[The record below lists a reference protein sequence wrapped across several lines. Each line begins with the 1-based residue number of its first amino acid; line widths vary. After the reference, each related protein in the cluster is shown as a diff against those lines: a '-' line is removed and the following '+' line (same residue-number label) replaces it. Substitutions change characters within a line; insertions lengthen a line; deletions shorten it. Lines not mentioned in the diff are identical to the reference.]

1 MVVDDLWL
9 YQYHQ
14 REYDGVIR
22 TVFETISLVEEK
34 QWEIVGLQ
42 PYAEELK
49 GQLEDLPKYNPH
61 SNEKFMREARNNNV
75 LLDSLLDF
83 LLFSVP
89 LTLVMEFLLYRLF
102 FLTFDYEASKYL
114 RPYSFKLIL
123 LELLVQ
129 NNIEYF
135 SFLGCRAVHVLF
147 SYSIASKCWN
157 GFAILFIFAVVF
169 CVFCS
174 YRPLLKLL
182 RQTGPLL
189 PLKHVPIQDILH
201 PHDPHLRRQTLP
213 QGYCACSVV

>member
-1 MVVDDLWL
+1 MFKNIRPFLNVLRKRGVKWIFMMVDDLWL

-14 REYDGVIR
+14 QEYDGIIKI
-22 TVFETISLVEEK
+22 VFGTISLVEEK
-34 QWEIVGLQ
+34 QWEIIGLQ
-42 PYAEELK
+42 PYAEKIKEQLK
-49 GQLEDLPKYNPH
+49 DLPKYNPH

-75 LLDSLLDF
+75 LIDSLLDF

-89 LTLVMEFLLYRLF
+89 LTLVMEFFLYRLF
-102 FLTFDYEASKYL
+102 FLTFNYEASKYL

-135 SFLGCRAVHVLF
+135 SFLGCRAVHVIF

-174 YRPLLKLL
+174 YRL
-182 RQTGPLL
+182 
-189 PLKHVPIQDILH
+189 
-201 PHDPHLRRQTLP
+201 
-213 QGYCACSVV
+213 Y